1 MSATYNR
8 KRIWGW
14 YFFDWALQPYATLGL
29 TFIFGPYFASVAADY
44 FSAQGSET
52 AAAASQTLWSSAQTV
67 AGLVIAFSAP
77 FLGAYADASGRKTP
91 WFVLFVTIATI
102 CFAGIWVLQ
111 PDGTGLFLALMLF
124 WIGFVAGEAAF
135 NLGNSILPSL
145 GPPEDAGRISGGAT
159 AFGYWGGVLSL
170 FIMLI
175 FFAEN
180 ESGTTFVGFAP
191 AFGLD
196 PEAREGTRIVGPFIA
211 VWLLVFLIPFFLWIK
226 DAPGPRHRPSAGDVF
241 RHLSKSVRGVL
252 QRPSFA
258 SFLLGSM
265 FYRDG
270 LAALYA
276 YGGIYATLVLD
287 WTVVDIGIFG
297 IVAAVAAAIL
307 SWVGGLADERFG
319 PKPVI
324 QFNIFVLIT
333 VCCVVVGM
341 TRESLFGVPLAPGS
355 TLPDTIFYICGAAIG
370 GAGGALYSAS
380 RSMMVRHCTTDN
392 AAEAFGLFALTGRA
406 TAFLAPAL
414 IALFTSWTQ
423 STQLGFLPVIFLF
436 VLGFVLLAW
445 VKPEGDRA
453 VPWSNAPEPA

>member
-1 MSATYNR
+1 MARNT
-8 KRIWGW
+8 KRVWGW

-29 TFIFGPYFASVAADY
+29 TFIFAPYFASVAAQWY
-44 FSAQGSET
+44 AAQGST
-52 AAAASQTLWSSAQTV
+52 AASADAQQLWSSAQTI
-67 AGLVIAFSAP
+67 AGLLIAFSAP

-91 WFVLFVTIATI
+91 WFVLFLSIAVV

-111 PDGTGLFLALMLF
+111 PDGTGLMIALLLF
-124 WIGFVAGEAAF
+124 WVGFVAGETAF

-145 GPPEDAGRISGGAT
+145 GDPEEAGRISGGAT

-170 FIMLI
+170 FVVLF

-180 ESGTTFVGFAP
+180 DTGKTLIGLSP

-196 PEAREGTRIVGPFIA
+196 PEAREGTRFVGPFIA
-211 VWLLVFLIPFFLWIK
+211 LWLIVFLVPFFLWVK
-226 DAPGPRHRPSAGDVF
+226 DGTVERKRPSISAVITKLG
-241 RHLSKSVRGVL
+241 KSVRGVL
-252 QRPSFA
+252 ERPSFG

-265 FYRDG
+265 FYRDA

-287 WTVVDIGIFG
+287 WTIIQIGVFG
-297 IVAAVAAAIL
+297 IVAAIAAAIL
-307 SWVGGLADERFG
+307 SWIGGLADQRLG

-324 QFNIFVLIT
+324 RFNILVLIA
-333 VCCVVVGM
+333 VCCIIVGM
-341 TRESLFGVPLAPGS
+341 SRQSLFGVPLAPGS
-355 TLPDTIFYICGAAIG
+355 ALPDIIFYICGAAIG

-380 RSMMVRHCTTDN
+380 RSMMVRHCQVEN

-414 IALFTSWTQ
+414 ITIFTGLTQ
-423 STQLGFLPVIFLF
+423 SNQLGFLPVIFLF
-436 VLGFVLLAW
+436 VLGYALLTW

-453 VPWSNAPEPA
+453 VPWSETPDAA